1 MLPVG
6 TVVGKVETVFESL
19 TPITYSVQ
27 EDDGENLFL
36 LNPLSGEF
44 LLSRGLNFEAQSL
57 YILTVVVQLGD
68 SQRSSVRVYFNVLDV
83 NDHPPV
89 FSQGTFSAS
98 LKENTQAGTC
108 FLTLNVSDKDDG
120 KFTSTIE
127 KQLSSNMQQMSLYKH
142 N

>member
-1 MLPVG
+1 MLPAG

-44 LLSRGLNFEAQSL
+44 LLSRGLDFEAQSL

-68 SQRSSVRVYFNVLDV
+68 SQGSSVRVYFNVLDV

-89 FSQGTFSAS
+89 FSQGAFSAS

-108 FLTLNVSDKDDG
+108 FLPLNVSDKDDG
-120 KFTSTIE
+120 KFTSTTG
-127 KQLSSNMQQMSLYKH
+127 KQLLSNMQQRSLYKH
-142 N
+142 I